1 MSCLA
6 FLGLTERAGK
16 LVTGEESCG
25 MAARA
30 RKTHAILLASDAG
43 RSTCVRGEN
52 YAEAGHCPLVRLP
65 YTKDELGAALGRGAV
80 SMAAVTDIGMASAFM
95 DKLSGEGPGTYDAPA
110 AELKVKLH
118 RAMERKKEARRH
130 KENVRRG
137 KSKK

>member
-30 RKTHAILLASDAG
+30 GKARVLLLASDAG
-43 RSTCVRGEN
+43 RSTRVRGEN
-52 YAEAGHCPLVRLP
+52 YAEAGHCLPVSLP
-65 YTKDELGAALGRGAV
+65 YTRDELGTALGRGAV
-80 SMAAVTDIGMASAFM
+80 SMAAVTDIGMASAFL
-95 DKLSGEGPGTYDAPA
+95 DKLSAERPGEYEAAA
-110 AELKVKLH
+110 AELQRALA
-118 RAMERKKEARRH
+118 RAMERRKEARRH